1 MSSFIAA
8 NSVYNIESERAISD
22 ALAQF
27 SPEFI
32 MDTIKFRIE
41 ERFNSYQVSNPNLA
55 SAWEQYFKQLENNFP
70 SSVMELQETRNQT
83 FMELLQIIA
92 KEGNFTILTENIN
105 DLFSTSFYI
114 YDFFI
119 ANFSNYLVQFF
130 TNFIIREKN
139 GIYESLNLAE
149 RKRSK
154 DSSTIY
160 NKKFEGNIKLA
171 IINANLDYVIDN
183 MTNFD
188 IGFHTILENIYGNNE
203 ITRLIE
209 STFLPIT
216 DFYQDNYVPVINSNL
231 RPIIITNIRM
241 AIQQTMSHSDIDITI

>member
-92 KEGNFTILTENIN
+92 KEGKFTILAENIN
-105 DLFSTSFYI
+105 DLFSTSF
-114 YDFFI
+114 
-119 ANFSNYLVQFF
+119 
-130 TNFIIREKN
+130 
-139 GIYESLNLAE
+139 
-149 RKRSK
+149 
-154 DSSTIY
+154 
-160 NKKFEGNIKLA
+160 
-171 IINANLDYVIDN
+171 
-183 MTNFD
+183 
-188 IGFHTILENIYGNNE
+188 
-203 ITRLIE
+203 
-209 STFLPIT
+209 
-216 DFYQDNYVPVINSNL
+216 
-231 RPIIITNIRM
+231 
-241 AIQQTMSHSDIDITI
+241 